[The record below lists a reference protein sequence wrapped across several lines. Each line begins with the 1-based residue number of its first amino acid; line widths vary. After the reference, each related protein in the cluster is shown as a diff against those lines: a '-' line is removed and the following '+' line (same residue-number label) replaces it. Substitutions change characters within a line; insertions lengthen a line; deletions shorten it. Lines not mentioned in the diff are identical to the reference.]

1 MTLKKAIKKYCVRNF
16 NVKWHIDHTKK
27 IFSDENQKIP
37 LEYFENSEKKLREVQ
52 KKAKDGLEYYEKL
65 ERILQKNKI
74 TDVQLYKILKK
85 IRKLNN
91 YMEHD
96 YMAETVMDS
105 LLGIESALR
114 PNIYKEQEN
123 QKQELLDVA
132 EQGKVMLY
140 GIAVGAEEIVEIA
153 QKTII
158 PYAKKHKTEEVY
170 KRKEE

>member
-1 MTLKKAIKKYCVRNF
+1 M
-16 NVKWHIDHTKK
+16 
-27 IFSDENQKIP
+27 
-37 LEYFENSEKKLREVQ
+37 
-52 KKAKDGLEYYEKL
+52 EYYEKL